1 MPHGRFVTLRLQAAR
16 SAHDRPCG
24 LMRRRCP
31 SSSPISGASGEPIA
45 DIGGLQARHV
55 DGFEAWLAER
65 GFTRIHLYTLL
76 VKVVAVLRQIALDS
90 PHEVSS
96 DLRDRLRYVSA
107 KPFQRSRPRDAYS
120 PYVARQLRDAAR
132 DDVAAVIQ
140 RLQRPPAPEP
150 DPALS
155 HTEAAVMAIIG
166 ERGLVGCTDP
176 SFKRLYGA
184 RRRRAQLNQHLA
196 EELHGRRYLI
206 EDDVIPFLVLLA
218 LETGLEIEC
227 CKTLTVDCLR
237 NPSGGTVEIT
247 YLKRR
252 ARGAEHKFLRARDGS
267 PTTPGGLIRKL
278 IELTAAA
285 RRHHP
290 SVSL

>member
-1 MPHGRFVTLRLQAAR
+1 MTA
-16 SAHDRPCG
+16 
-24 LMRRRCP
+24 
-31 SSSPISGASGEPIA
+31 
-45 DIGGLQARHV
+45 
-55 DGFEAWLAER
+55 
-65 GFTRIHLYTLL
+65 
-76 VKVVAVLRQIALDS
+76 
-90 PHEVSS
+90 
-96 DLRDRLRYVSA
+96 
-107 KPFQRSRPRDAYS
+107 
-120 PYVARQLRDAAR
+120 
-132 DDVAAVIQ
+132 
-140 RLQRPPAPEP
+140 PPQPPVPEP

-155 HTEAAVMAIIG
+155 HTEAAVMAMIE

-252 ARGAEHKFLRARDGS
+252 ARGAEHKFWRARDGS

-285 RRHHP
+285 HRHHP
-290 SVSL
+290 SVSLWVYHGPRPRQILCRYSSSASNDRCLDASARHSRRCRASAPPRPVPPPQDPQGAVVSKERRSRRPLRGRSYAGGGRASLCRRAGLAAAARGDRR